1 MPLATVGTQE
11 SVESAVLFLQF
22 PLFLRDQ
29 TICDFCDFCVTK
41 FFALFLG
48 YLMEIL
54 YLCGMKEM
62 IEHLAQSMGRTE
74 LAIRYFP
81 HIQPQNAWQKL
92 RGLIAEDPELCH
104 LATLRRRTFLPV
116 EVNKI
121 YQVLGRP

>member
-1 MPLATVGTQE
+1 MK
-11 SVESAVLFLQF
+11 SAVLFLKF

-41 FFALFLG
+41 IFALFLC

-92 RGLIAEDPELCH
+92 RGLIAENPELCH

>member
-1 MPLATVGTQE
+1 MQASFSSETCSSTLSNVIPYY
-11 SVESAVLFLQF
+11 
-22 PLFLRDQ
+22 
-29 TICDFCDFCVTK
+29 TK
-41 FFALFLG
+41 IFAFFLG
-48 YLMEIL
+48 YLMEIM